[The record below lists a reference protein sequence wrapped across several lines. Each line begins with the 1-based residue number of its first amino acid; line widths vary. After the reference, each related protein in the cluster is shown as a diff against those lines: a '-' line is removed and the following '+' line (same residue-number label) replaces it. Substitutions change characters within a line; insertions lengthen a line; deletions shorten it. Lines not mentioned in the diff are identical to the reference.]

1 MNRNSMKTILFLL
14 CCIVFQINTYAQP
27 KQEAE
32 KTFLTALNNIIKNT
46 KEENEGFKFDGEKV
60 IEQEF
65 AINEQG
71 ILSLTLRYNNND
83 GTFYKSRMEAPIN
96 KIEGISYDLYLIL
109 EFKNEDI
116 TWHKTDINS
125 NEITEK
131 STSSYLHI
139 GVPWPEDIR
148 HKENLQ
154 KLLEELLKFYK
165 E

>member
-1 MNRNSMKTILFLL
+1 MKNFFIITLIAL
-14 CCIVFQINTYAQP
+14 FQINTYAQP
-27 KQEAE
+27 KQQSEKAFVAE
-32 KTFLTALNNIIKNT
+32 LNNILKNT
-46 KEENEGFKFDGEKV
+46 KEENEGFKFDGEKI

-71 ILSLTLRYNNND
+71 ILSLIIRYNNRD

-96 KIEGISYDLYLIL
+96 KIQGLSYDLYLIL
-109 EFKNEDI
+109 EFDDDAI
-116 TWHKTDINS
+116 TWHKTAINS
-125 NEITEK
+125 SEFTDK

-154 KLLEELLKFYK
+154 KLLNELLKYYK
-165 E
+165 N

>member
-1 MNRNSMKTILFLL
+1 MKNFFIITLIAL
-14 CCIVFQINTYAQP
+14 FQINTYAQP
-27 KQEAE
+27 KQQSE
-32 KTFLTALNNIIKNT
+32 KAFVAGLNNINKNT
-46 KEENEGFKFDGEKV
+46 KEENEGFKFDGEKI

-71 ILSLTLRYNNND
+71 ILSLIIRYNNRD

-96 KIEGISYDLYLIL
+96 KIHRITYDLYLIL
-109 EFKNEDI
+109 DFMGDNI
-116 TWHKTDINS
+116 TWYKTAINS
-125 NEITEK
+125 NEFTEK

-139 GVPWPEDIR
+139 GAPWPEDIR